1 MDATPVDGAAC
12 SIETPRV
19 MTVTR
24 TLCAMLLLIGA
35 GRAAEADVVVLANG
49 DRITGTFQSVRGTML
64 TMQAGPLGNLSIP
77 VSQISSI
84 ALGEPVTV
92 VVHGGAI
99 VHGDIA
105 LEPSHVWDVT
115 GDDGVAHTIAV
126 STVDVI
132 LPAARFQAM
141 VDHVAEPWQDWTG
154 TANLGYSIQR
164 GNQET
169 NTFSSSV
176 DSRRERPPAPVFAP
190 HWRTNVHLTMLLSNA
205 IEAGTSIGSNTVSSS
220 VRQDLFFAPG
230 AFVFGIVQFD
240 HVGTEGLSLRQTYG
254 GGSGFDLPLTP
265 RGTFSVFG
273 GLTFVR
279 ESFSESAAQTAVDQA
294 NGTSRA
300 DTGQPSA
307 QLLIG
312 EKLRY
317 QLTPRVRLDH
327 TANAYPNV
335 TIVGQYHLDTRSAV
349 DVKLTN
355 RFSLNTSLIDLYLS
369 NPAPG
374 GRRNNFALTTGIA
387 TTF

>member
-1 MDATPVDGAAC
+1 
-12 SIETPRV
+12 
-19 MTVTR
+19 MTVAR
-24 TLCAMLLLIGA
+24 IVCALILLIGA
-35 GRAAEADVVVLANG
+35 RSAEADLVVLANG
-49 DRITGTFQSVRGTML
+49 DRVTGTFQSVHGTTL
-64 TMQAGPLGNLSIP
+64 TMQTGALGNLTIP
-77 VSQISSI
+77 VVQIATI
-84 ALGEPVTV
+84 VVAEPVTV

-99 VHGDIA
+99 VRGVIA
-105 LEPSHVWDVT
+105 LEPSYTWDVT
-115 GDDGVAHTIAV
+115 DDDGFGHTIAV
-126 STVDVI
+126 SAVDVI

-169 NTFSSSV
+169 NTFSSTI
-176 DSRRERPPAPVFAP
+176 DSRRERPPAPVFTP
-190 HWRTNVHLTMLLSNA
+190 HWRTNVHLTMLISNA
-205 IEAGTSIGSNTVSSS
+205 IEAGASIGSNTISSS
-220 VRQDLFFAPG
+220 VRQDILFAPG

-254 GGSGFDLPLTP
+254 GGSGFDVPLTP
-265 RGTFSVFG
+265 RGTLSVFG

-294 NGTSRA
+294 TGTASAA
-300 DTGQPSA
+300 DGGQRSA
-307 QLLIG
+307 QLLVG

-374 GRRNNFALTTGIA
+374 SRRNNFALTTGIA